1 MPNFTAVD
9 NEVLMLIYKLMFIYK
24 TTDRSPQTKTAVRNS
39 ASAQY
44 PSPGLKSTTHV
55 AFETLRSVGTSS
67 QGKTVQ
73 NTILPWQDK
82 IL

>member
-1 MPNFTAVD
+1 
-9 NEVLMLIYKLMFIYK
+9 MFIYK

-44 PSPGLKSTTHV
+44 PSPGSNSTTHV

-82 IL
+82 TL